1 VSNSDKVMALLIG
14 MVHVG
19 EMVYFFTFKWEWRFV
34 CNFMEIYAMLRM
46 SVGIIVLHLNVA
58 KMLTKS

>member
-46 SVGIIVLHLNVA
+46 SVGIIVLHI
-58 KMLTKS
+58 